1 MSARPIHNS
10 NQRKMRGEEE
20 EVGGK
25 ESRGGERGG
34 GEGEGKRRVENMEH
48 SIQEIISVEV
58 LLK

>member
-1 MSARPIHNS
+1 
-10 NQRKMRGEEE
+10 MRGEEE

-34 GEGEGKRRVENMEH
+34 GEEGEGKRRVENMEH

>member
-1 MSARPIHNS
+1 
-10 NQRKMRGEEE
+10 MRGEEE

-34 GEGEGKRRVENMEH
+34 KEGEGKRRVENMEH